1 MDPYILLATL
11 AAEIGLASYGIRC
24 WLRDG
29 RRMVMGF
36 VEALGRNQLEK

>member
-1 MDPYILLATL
+1 MDPTILLLTL
-11 AAEIGLASYGIRC
+11 AAELGLAFYGIRC

-36 VEALGRNQLEK
+36 VEALGRSR